1 MKNKSNIYFR
11 YFTYIKPVVKLKVIR
26 TYGSTIFTIF
36 VMAIFVFFAIKP
48 TIETILV
55 LQKKLQDSNQVLR
68 QVEEKVGNLS
78 QGKENYEN
86 LDPIVKTRINA
97 AIPDT
102 AELKTLIQALEE
114 TAIRYD
120 SSISALQIQSHTL
133 DVKVENQVGTI
144 SEISFIFNVEGEYQN
159 LISLLQDL
167 KSSSRLISQDSLT
180 LTKVSE
186 GDGLTMS
193 ISGKV
198 WYLK

>member
-1 MKNKSNIYFR
+1 
-11 YFTYIKPVVKLKVIR
+11 
-26 TYGSTIFTIF
+26 
-36 VMAIFVFFAIKP
+36 MAIFVFFAIKP
-48 TIETILV
+48 TVETILV

-68 QVEEKVGNLS
+68 QVEDKVVKLS

-86 LDPIVKTRINA
+86 LDPKVKTRINA

-102 AELKTLIQALEE
+102 AELKTLIQALEG
-114 TAIRYD
+114 TAIRYEA
-120 SSISALQIQSHTL
+120 SISALQIQPHTL

-167 KSSSRLISQDSLT
+167 DSSSRLISQDSIT

-186 GDGLTMS
+186 GGKLTMS

>member
-1 MKNKSNIYFR
+1 MNRSNFYFR
-11 YFTYIKPVVKLKVIR
+11 YFTYIKPVAKLPIIR

-48 TIETILV
+48 TVETILV
-55 LQKKLQDSNQVLR
+55 LQKKLQDSNQVLK

-78 QGKENYEN
+78 QGRENYEN

-102 AELKTLIQALEE
+102 AELKTLIQALEG
-114 TAIRYD
+114 TAIRYGA
-120 SSISALQIQSHTL
+120 SISALQIQPHTL

-159 LISLLQDL
+159 LVSLLQDL
-167 KSSSRLISQDSLT
+167 ESSSRLISQDSIT
-180 LTKVSE
+180 LIKVSE
-186 GDGLTMS
+186 GGGLTMS